1 MIETMICLD
10 AGLAREC
17 LYHCIKIATWA
28 HPTHERIW
36 EFAETLNLDEIH
48 RTKVIFTPA
57 IATIG
62 TISMRAPT
70 TNDDARSTGMQVRSG
85 QRLARRSLP
94 WV

>member
-17 LYHCIKIATWA
+17 LYRCIRIATWA
-28 HPTHERIW
+28 HPTHERIR
-36 EFAETLNLDEIH
+36 EFAGTPDLDEIH
-48 RTKVIFTPA
+48 RTKVIFTLA

-70 TNDDARSTGMQVRSG
+70 TNDDTRSTGMQVRTG
-85 QRLARRSLP
+85 QRLARRSLQ